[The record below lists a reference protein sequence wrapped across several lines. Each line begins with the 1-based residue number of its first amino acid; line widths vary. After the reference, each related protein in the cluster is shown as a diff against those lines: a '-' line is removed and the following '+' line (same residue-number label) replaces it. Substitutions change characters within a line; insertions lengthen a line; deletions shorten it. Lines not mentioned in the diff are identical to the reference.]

1 MYTTLYAMSYAIA
14 TFAIYPID
22 SSYKNMLSCKWLLQF
37 KIVIKTSLVAKHLF
51 FHSGYF
57 VSILKMDISM

>member
-37 KIVIKTSLVAKHLF
+37 KIAIQTSLVAKHLF
-51 FHSGYF
+51 SHSGYF

>member
-1 MYTTLYAMSYAIA
+1 MYTTLYIMSCAIA
-14 TFAIYPID
+14 TLATCQVD

-37 KIVIKTSLVAKHLF
+37 KIAIKTSLGAKHLF
-51 FHSGYF
+51 SHSFFF